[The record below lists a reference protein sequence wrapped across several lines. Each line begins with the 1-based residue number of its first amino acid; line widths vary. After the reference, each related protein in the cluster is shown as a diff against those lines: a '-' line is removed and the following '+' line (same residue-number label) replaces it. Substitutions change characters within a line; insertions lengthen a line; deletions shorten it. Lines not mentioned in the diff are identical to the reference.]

1 MTAKE
6 GAYTPPPEVYQA
18 GSATYGRLF
27 RESASLNSER
37 TALIE
42 GARSR
47 SYAELNERS
56 DLMARVLLDSGLDRG
71 DRVALLIRNC
81 IEVVEAELAAAK
93 IGAISVNLNWR
104 QTPAELAHCVCL
116 TEPSFIVS
124 GEEFVAPLRD
134 AG

>member
-18 GSATYGRLF
+18 GSTTYGRLF
-27 RESASLNSER
+27 QESASLNSER

-71 DRVALLIRNC
+71 DRVALLTRNC
-81 IEVVEAELAAAK
+81 IEFVEAVSYTHLTLPT
-93 IGAISVNLNWR
+93 IYSV
-104 QTPAELAHCVCL
+104 
-116 TEPSFIVS
+116 
-124 GEEFVAPLRD
+124 
-134 AG
+134 